1 MEKYKKPYKDNKFK
15 ISAPS
20 CNKEIE
26 VPDELCSIFRYS
38 RLYWI
43 HGEKTVNPSIRIYM
57 NKIENRITFKIKAVL
72 SFNSW
77 NNEFTWKHYQ

>member
-26 VPDELCSIFRYS
+26 VTDELCSTFRYS
-38 RLYWI
+38 RLY
-43 HGEKTVNPSIRIYM
+43 
-57 NKIENRITFKIKAVL
+57 
-72 SFNSW
+72 
-77 NNEFTWKHYQ
+77 

>member
-26 VPDELCSIFRYS
+26 VPDEL
-38 RLYWI
+38 
-43 HGEKTVNPSIRIYM
+43 
-57 NKIENRITFKIKAVL
+57 
-72 SFNSW
+72 
-77 NNEFTWKHYQ
+77 